1 MNPIGPPLR
10 LVVIILGAVL
20 VLSVAGVIAL
30 AITSVPVP
38 DVLQNIAVGTLTGLV
53 GLLVQTNRKED
64 Q

>member
-1 MNPIGPPLR
+1 MTTPPIR
-10 LVVIILGAVL
+10 LVVLILGAVL
-20 VLSVAGVIAL
+20 LLSVAGVIAL

-53 GLLVQTNRKED
+53 GLLVQTRQEND

>member
-1 MNPIGPPLR
+1 MTTPPIR

-20 VLSVAGVIAL
+20 VLSVVGVIAL
-30 AITSVPVP
+30 AINKIPVP

-53 GLLVQTNRKED
+53 GLLVQTRQDAD